1 MTLLGAV
8 VFGGLLGIA
17 VLWLLV
23 TAPASEGADMS
34 DVDAWDHS
42 QWQEPSNFVSLSA
55 GPDGSSPCAATHSS
69 QK

>member
-23 TAPASEGADMS
+23 TAPENEVT
-34 DVDAWDHS
+34 DVDHWDHS
-42 QWQEPSNFVSLSA
+42 QWQEPSNLVSASA
-55 GPDGSSPCAATHSS
+55 GSDGSSPWAATHSS

>member
-23 TAPASEGADMS
+23 TAPENEVA
-34 DVDAWDHS
+34 DVDSWDHS
-42 QWQEPSNFVSLSA
+42 QWQEPSNLVSMSA
-55 GPDGSSPCAATHSS
+55 ASDGSSPWVDTHSS

>member
-1 MTLLGAV
+1 MTLLGAL

-23 TAPASEGADMS
+23 TAPASEGT
-34 DVDAWDHS
+34 DVWDDNAWDHS
-42 QWQEPSNFVSLSA
+42 QQQEPSNLVSVSA
-55 GPDGSSPCAATHSS
+55 GPDGSSPWAATHSS

>member
-23 TAPASEGADMS
+23 TAPDNEVEDL
-34 DVDAWDHS
+34 WDHA
-42 QWQEPSNFVSLSA
+42 QRQEASKLASVSA
-55 GPDGSSPCAATHSS
+55 GSAESIPWAASHSS

>member
-17 VLWLLV
+17 VLWLLI
-23 TAPASEGADMS
+23 TAPESEAEDVWDYSQLQERSNPASVA
-34 DVDAWDHS
+34 
-42 QWQEPSNFVSLSA
+42 A
-55 GPDGSSPCAATHSS
+55 GPVGSSPWAATHSS

>member
-23 TAPASEGADMS
+23 TAPENEVA

-42 QWQEPSNFVSLSA
+42 QWQEPSNLVSVSA
-55 GPDGSSPCAATHSS
+55 GSDGSNPCAATHSS